1 MDILL
6 KLLEKIERGLATV
19 SGFIVGTMMFLVT
32 LDVGSRF
39 ILGPSVPGVFE
50 AVELLMVSVVFFAIP
65 YCESEGTHIRMAIF
79 KDRLKPT
86 GRRFAEMLASACGVA
101 VSSLICWGASKYT
114 FESFTGNFRA
124 GPLAPIP
131 IWPFVASISL
141 GSFLLGVRFLV
152 NWIMHI
158 VKFKG

>member
-6 KLLEKIERGLATV
+6 GVLEKIERTLATI
-19 SGFIVGTMMFLVT
+19 SGLTVGTMMFLVT

-50 AVELLMVSVVFFAIP
+50 AVELLMVPVVFFAIP
-65 YCESEGTHIRMAIF
+65 YCESERSHIRMAFFI
-79 KDRLKPT
+79 DRLNPG
-86 GRRFAEMLASACGVA
+86 GRRLAEMLACTCGIA
-101 VSSLICWGASKYT
+101 ICSLIFWGASKYT
-114 FESFTGNFRA
+114 FESFIGHYKA

-141 GSFLLGVRFLV
+141 G
-152 NWIMHI
+152 
-158 VKFKG
+158 